1 MFCVLCVLCGQSRQ
15 PRDQLLLRVWEQ
27 AGNPGLLTVTL
38 PADFAATR
46 AMPVNLRGEPAGDAV
61 RIRNHAFTFKLA
73 AFAPASF
80 RLER

>member
-1 MFCVLCVLCGQSRQ
+1 
-15 PRDQLLLRVWEQ
+15 
-27 AGNPGLLTVTL
+27 
-38 PADFAATR
+38 
-46 AMPVNLRGEPAGDAV
+46 V